1 MQPLPSKSPNQ
12 QPQPQMITSTSEQPI
27 GYHNTVRCLTCD
39 SEEFFFSNM
48 IPTGNFCS
56 GCGRPD
62 VITETTF
69 AAEEGP
75 WD

>member
-1 MQPLPSKSPNQ
+1 M
-12 QPQPQMITSTSEQPI
+12 PQPQTTMTSERQLEI
-27 GYHNTVRCLTCD
+27 GYNNTVRCLTCD
-39 SEEFFFSNM
+39 SEEFFFSKM

-56 GCGRPD
+56 SCGRPD

>member
-1 MQPLPSKSPNQ
+1 M
-12 QPQPQMITSTSEQPI
+12 PQPQTTMTSERQP
-27 GYHNTVRCLTCD
+27 GYNNTVRCLTCD
-39 SEEFFFSNM
+39 SEEFFFSRM
-48 IPTGNFCS
+48 IPTGMFCTS
-56 GCGRPD
+56 CGRPD

>member
-1 MQPLPSKSPNQ
+1 M
-12 QPQPQMITSTSEQPI
+12 PQPQTTMTSKRQP
-27 GYHNTVRCLTCD
+27 GYNNTVRCLTCD
-39 SEEFFFSNM
+39 NEEFFFSRM
-48 IPTGNFCS
+48 IPTGMFCTS
-56 GCGRPD
+56 CGRPD